1 MSYTIDEIQGIG
13 PTYKE
18 KFTSANISTT
28 EALLKECGTRS
39 GRKSL
44 AEKSGFTES
53 QILDWT
59 NMADMMRING
69 VGGQFAELLK
79 GTGVDTVKE
88 LATRNPENL
97 TEAMEKLNAE
107 KHLAKTQPSL
117 SMVMKWVEEA
127 KTMAPAISH

>member
-1 MSYTIDEIQGIG
+1 MTYTIDEIQGIG

-18 KFTSANISTT
+18 KFTNANISTT
-28 EALLKECGTRS
+28 KALLKECGTKS
-39 GRKSL
+39 GRKL
-44 AEKSGFTES
+44 MAEKSGFTES

-88 LATRNPENL
+88 LAIRNAENL
-97 TEAMEKLNAE
+97 TNAMEELNAQ

-117 SMVMKWVEEA
+117 TMVTKWIEEA

>member
-18 KFTSANISTT
+18 QFTAANVTTT
-28 EALLKECGTRS
+28 EALLEKCGTKL
-39 GRKSL
+39 GRKAM
-44 AEKSGFTES
+44 AEVSGFTES
-53 QILDWT
+53 QLLDWT

-88 LATRNPENL
+88 LATRNPKNL

-117 SMVMKWVEEA
+117 SMVMKWIDEA
-127 KTMAPAISH
+127 KTLAPAISH